1 MTSALFTLGRCGAV
15 LGLVW
20 LALLLALLR
29 AAECSPTL
37 AQHLSHLLLH
47 AEALTLAS
55 PLLTDAVAAQLTAH
69 CQHLRVLRLLRP
81 SFTADA
87 IVSLLTS
94 APSLS
99 EVPPPF
105 HAHTRTR

>member
-1 MTSALFTLGRCGAV
+1 MEMVMSVSAASPDSDRRLGHQSS
-15 LGLVW
+15 
-20 LALLLALLR
+20 LLTT
-29 AAECSPTL
+29 CSPTL

-55 PLLTDAVAAQLTAH
+55 PLLTDAVAVQLTAH
-69 CQHLRVLRLLRP
+69 CQYLRVLRVLRP

-99 EVPPPF
+99 EVPPSST
-105 HAHTRTR
+105 HTHTRTC